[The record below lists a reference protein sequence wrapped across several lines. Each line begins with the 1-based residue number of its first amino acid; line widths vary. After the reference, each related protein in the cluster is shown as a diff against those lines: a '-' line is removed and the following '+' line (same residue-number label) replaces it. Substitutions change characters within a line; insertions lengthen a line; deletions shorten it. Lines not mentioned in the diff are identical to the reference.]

1 MSRSVYDNAT
11 GRLAI
16 VKALMVNCTCS
27 QLWLR
32 QTKLSGKP
40 LTITCRVRSW
50 YRNQMGVVVKRPQNP
65 LERVPDAHDTYTM
78 PAGSDFWPISARHHA
93 LPLGTCWASKHV
105 VGRA

>member
-1 MSRSVYDNAT
+1 
-11 GRLAI
+11 
-16 VKALMVNCTCS
+16 
-27 QLWLR
+27 
-32 QTKLSGKP
+32 
-40 LTITCRVRSW
+40 
-50 YRNQMGVVVKRPQNP
+50 MGVVVKRPQNP